1 MATKHARSFP
11 EILETTLI
19 AGLLAGILMI
29 AQRYN
34 LTVYRIGLCVLVV
47 STILQIAVGNL
58 AKDAGVARSLRFIA
72 VVLLIVAAVFAAG
85 IALVPTFA
93 QLGR

>member
-19 AGLLAGILMI
+19 VGLVAGILMI

-34 LTVYRIGLCVLVV
+34 LGLYKAGLCVLVV
-47 STILQIAVGNL
+47 STLLQIAVGNL
-58 AKDAGVARSLRFIA
+58 RKDAGVGRSLRFIA
-72 VVLLIVAAVFAAG
+72 IVLLIVAAIFVAG
-85 IALVPTFA
+85 ILLVPTFA
-93 QLGR
+93 ELGR